1 MPAYR
6 RIAYSFASATALLAA
21 LLFFFKPRWETND
34 DVAMSMI
41 AHGYG
46 IAADGSPPFLMFSN
60 ILWGY
65 LVRLIPEWSGTLGY
79 SSATVFVLALCGGVF
94 IYGLTRLGAGRIT
107 VVALVLLTLARP
119 VLFPQFTINSGLLM
133 VAAVLILRLYTQD
146 NRNITLSCACMLA
159 FFSFLIRSQE
169 FLFVLVVALPLISWR
184 EIWRR
189 RSAWVCGA
197 ILLVGIAG
205 ATVFDRQAYRAPAWD
220 EFNALNPV
228 RAALTDFRAGDDLR
242 ARPDLLQRSGLT
254 ANDIRLVESWFFV
267 DPRVADPGALYSMLS
282 EIGFTKRSDAGG
294 GAVAALGA
302 LFNPVLVCLALAA
315 ILLGLLRWNRKIAVA
330 WLLFLAGILA
340 LGLLG
345 RPAVFRVYIPA
356 LTLLLFAPYVIANG
370 SRTVG
375 KLGTAALVL
384 GAVVN
389 AGIVFSESR
398 AVQRVDD
405 VARNAIEELPHVSLV
420 VWGGSFPFQA
430 VYPVI
435 GVDDDGVID
444 RTNRKI
450 YGLGVS
456 TLAPFSVAWQE
467 ARDGRGL
474 VQRLA
479 SLEGVPIMAN
489 ELLFGYLK
497 VYCEERHRSTLEELQ
512 SASSGPYTLSW
523 RRCRS

>member
-1 MPAYR
+1 
-6 RIAYSFASATALLAA
+6 
-21 LLFFFKPRWETND
+21 
-34 DVAMSMI
+34 MI

-46 IAADGSPPFLMFSN
+46 IAANGSPPFLMFSN

-65 LVRLIPEWSGTLGY
+65 LVRSIPAWSGTLGY
-79 SSATVFVLALCGGVF
+79 SSATVFALALCAGVF
-94 IYGLTRLGAGRIT
+94 IHGLTRLGVGR
-107 VVALVLLTLARP
+107 VAVAALVLLALARP

-133 VAAVLILRLYTQD
+133 VAAFLILRLYTLD
-146 NRNITLSCACMLA
+146 NRNITLACACVLA
-159 FFSFLIRSQE
+159 FFSFLIRSEE
-169 FLFVLVVALPLISWR
+169 FLFVLVVALPLISWT
-184 EIWRR
+184 EIGRR

-197 ILLVGIAG
+197 ILLAAIAG
-205 ATVFDRQAYRAPAWD
+205 AALFDRQAYRAPAWD

-228 RAALTDFRAGDDLR
+228 RAVLTDFRAGNDLR
-242 ARPDLLQRSGLT
+242 ARPDLLQRSGFT
-254 ANDIRLVESWFFV
+254 VNDIRLVENWFFV
-267 DPRVADPGALYSMLS
+267 DPRVADPSALYSMLS

-294 GAVAALGA
+294 GTVAALGA

-315 ILLGLLRWNRKIAVA
+315 VWLGLLRRSRRIAVA

-345 RPAVFRVYIPA
+345 RPAVFRVYIPV
-356 LTLLLFAPYVIANG
+356 LTLLLFAPYLIANG

-375 KLGTAALVL
+375 KLGTAALL
-384 GAVVN
+384 LAAVVN

-398 AVQRVDD
+398 TVQRVDAA
-405 VARNAIEELPHVSLV
+405 ARNAIDELPHVALV
-420 VWGGSFPFQA
+420 VWGGSFPFEA

-435 GVDDDGVID
+435 GADDAVIE
-444 RTNRKI
+444 RKI

-456 TLAPFSVAWQE
+456 TLAPFSVAWDE
-467 ARDGRGL
+467 TRGGRGL

-479 SLEGVPIMAN
+479 SPEGVPMMAN

-497 VYCEERHRSTLEELQ
+497 VYCEERHRSTLEELR